1 MTMRV
6 PITIVVPVGPKQH
19 HRQHLDEMLG
29 SLYYQ
34 TLQPDE
40 VLLINDG
47 GSNIT
52 AHHQLGR
59 FGPGPWIKEWGFPCN
74 CGMVAAWNCGVALAK
89 NDLCVLMGADD
100 KLMETCCEQLWYAW
114 GYHRDPYGYYYLG
127 VRYSEREPD
136 QNTPCNAA
144 MVHKT
149 LWKHTG
155 GFPPQAAVGAP
166 DHIFLNMM
174 LVAMNERRTPMQL
187 IRVSDEVLYWY
198 RVGDATETTNNIWPA
213 IEAVKEW
220 TAAKWTPRDSYIPEP
235 A

>member
-1 MTMRV
+1 MRA
-6 PITIVVPVGPKQH
+6 PITVVIPLGPKPH
-19 HRQHLDEMLG
+19 HRAYMDELLV
-29 SLYYQ
+29 SIQEQ

-40 VLLINDG
+40 VIIVNDG
-47 GSNIT
+47 GAPYIKNTPGS
-52 AHHQLGR
+52 R
-59 FGPGPWIKEWGFPCN
+59 FETRPWWWEWRFPWN
-74 CGMVAAWNCGVALAK
+74 CGMVAAWNCGVGLAR
-89 NDLCVLMGADD
+89 NDLVVLAGADD
-100 KLMETCCEQLWYAW
+100 KLLPSCIEQCWYAW
-114 GYHRDPYGYYYLG
+114 GHYHEEYGYYYLG

-144 MVHKT
+144 MIHKR
-149 LWKHTG
+149 LWEHTG

-174 LVAMNERRTPMQL
+174 LVAMNRNQTPMQL

-213 IEAVKEW
+213 IEAVKDW
-220 TAAKWTPRDSYIPEP
+220 TAAHWTPRDSYRPEP